1 MRRHTS
7 STGDQP
13 SCSSLYQS
21 VSRLNTMLSSLC
33 FVLLLWFKAF
43 HAAPPALPVALGRLA
58 RHAQP

>member
-21 VSRLNTMLSSLC
+21 VYRLNTMLSSVC
-33 FVLLLWFKAF
+33 HVLLFWFTPF
-43 HAAPPALPVALGRLA
+43 HAAQPALPTPPAIRA
-58 RHAQP
+58 AC